1 MQKKPHTR
9 RLRGVV
15 GKVAKLKTWSLL
27 AYALLMAQ
35 RRVYKVQVA
44 KAEASQSAT
53 NQSKKP
59 PTIQH
64 EVHRLKINIFF
75 IKELKSTWFLSFWS
89 Q

>member
-9 RLRGVV
+9 RLQGVV

-64 EVHRLKINIFF
+64 EVHRHRLHHLPAGRFRRCR
-75 IKELKSTWFLSFWS
+75 
-89 Q
+89 